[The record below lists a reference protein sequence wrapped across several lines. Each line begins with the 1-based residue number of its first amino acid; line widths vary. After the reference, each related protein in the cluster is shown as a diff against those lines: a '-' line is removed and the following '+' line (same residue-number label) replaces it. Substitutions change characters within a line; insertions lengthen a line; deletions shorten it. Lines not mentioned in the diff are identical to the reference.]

1 MSVTFHGS
9 EVLEIAINIERNG
22 VEFYR
27 EAAKKAKDERLKAL
41 FEELSLWE
49 AQHVRDFSALK
60 GVVDADWAETYAG
73 TEAEVYMKALAD
85 SRVFTEVERWA
96 EEALR
101 SADPKEAIKAALIA
115 EKESI
120 LLYYAMLDATK
131 GRSKEVVREIL
142 RQERAHLSAL
152 SKAYEH
158 MERGGDLGAALETL
172 RGAIGQPPARG
183 DE

>member
-49 AQHVRDFSALK
+49 AQHVRDFTALK
-60 GVVDADWAETYAG
+60 GMVDADWAESYAG
-73 TEAEVYMKALAD
+73 TEAEIYMKALAD

-101 SADPKEAIKAALIA
+101 SGDPKEAIKAAVIA

-142 RQERAHLSAL
+142 KQEKAHLAAL
-152 SKAYEH
+152 SEAYQRL
-158 MERGGDLGAALETL
+158 ERGEDLGAVLDVL
-172 RGAIGQPPARG
+172 RKTIGQPPAKG
-183 DE
+183 G

>member
-9 EVLEIAINIERNG
+9 EVVEIAINIERNG

-27 EAAKKAKDERLKAL
+27 KAADRAKDERLKAL
-41 FEELSLWE
+41 FHELSLWE
-49 AQHVRDFSALK
+49 AKHVRDFTALK
-60 GVVDADWAETYAG
+60 DMVDADWAESYAG
-73 TEAEVYMKALAD
+73 TEAEAYMRALAG

-101 SADPKEAIKAALIA
+101 SGDPKEAIKAAIIA

-131 GRSKEVVREIL
+131 GRSKEVVKEIL
-142 RQERAHLSAL
+142 RQEKAHLSAL
-152 SKAYEH
+152 SGAYERL
-158 MERGGDLGAALETL
+158 ERGEDLGAVLDIMRET
-172 RGAIGQPPARG
+172 IGQPQSKG
-183 DE
+183 G